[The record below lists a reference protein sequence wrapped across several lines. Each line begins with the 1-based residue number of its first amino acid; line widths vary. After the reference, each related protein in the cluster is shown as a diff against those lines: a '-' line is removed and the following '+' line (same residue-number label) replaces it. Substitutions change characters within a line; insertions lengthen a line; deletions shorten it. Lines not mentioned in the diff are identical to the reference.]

1 MIKFRQKK
9 NIFLK
14 MALQSYYEAVET
26 LGLPDGVGEYL
37 AHSERRI
44 CVSIPVTLDDGS
56 VEIFRG
62 YRVAHNSALGP
73 AKGGIR
79 FHSQVDLDECE
90 ALAMMMTWKCSLAG
104 LPYGGG
110 KGGVAV
116 SPEHLSVTELER
128 LCRSY
133 AMRIE
138 PYIGEW
144 TDIPAPDVNTSGREM
159 VWLMDQVSKMRNRTS
174 PAVFTGKP
182 NFLFGS
188 AGRVSATGYGL
199 GVCVKACLEN
209 MNVPFQDVRV
219 AVQGF
224 GNVGSHAARFMAKNG
239 AKVVAV
245 ANSKNTWYAEAGL
258 DIEDMFA
265 YTSKSQRRKLD
276 GYQAPGVEIYPR
288 DSIFSTDCDVLIPS
302 ALENS
307 INEKNASSIQARF
320 IFEGANGPITP
331 EGDSILLDK
340 GVIIVPDF
348 LANSGGVI
356 GSYFEWAQ
364 NLSGLA
370 WTEEEYENRLIK
382 LIHDN
387 FNRVWDYSLQ
397 KKIPM
402 RKAAF
407 LFAVERV
414 AKAQLARGLGI

>member
-1 MIKFRQKK
+1 MRKTRQKS

-14 MALQSYYEAVET
+14 MALKNYYDAAET
-26 LGLPDGVGEYL
+26 LKLPDGVAQYL
-37 AHSERRI
+37 EHSERRF
-44 CVSIPVTLDDGS
+44 CVSIPVTMDDGS

-62 YRVAHNSALGP
+62 YRVAHNTALGP

-79 FHSQVDLDECE
+79 FHSNVDLDECE

-116 SPEHLSVTELER
+116 SPENLSLTELER

-159 VWLMDQVSKMRNRTS
+159 VWLMDQVSKMRNRLS

-182 NFLFGS
+182 SFLYGS
-188 AGRVSATGYGL
+188 AGRVTATGYGL
-199 GVCVKACLEN
+199 GVCIKALLEN
-209 MNVPFQDVRV
+209 MKQPFEGVRV

-224 GNVGSHAARFMAKNG
+224 GNVGSHTAQFMVNNG
-239 AKVVAV
+239 AKVIAV
-245 ANSKNTWYAEAGL
+245 SNSKNTWYSAGGL
-258 DIEDMFA
+258 DIDAMFA
-265 YTSKSQRRKLD
+265 HMAKAPRRKLD
-276 GYQAPGVEIYPR
+276 GYEAPGVEVMSR
-288 DSIFSTDCDVLIPS
+288 EKIFSVDCDVLVPC
-302 ALENS
+302 ALEGC
-307 INEKNASSIQARF
+307 INEKNAADVRAKYVV
-320 IFEGANGPITP
+320 EGANGPVTP
-331 EGDSILLDK
+331 EADAILQDK
-340 GVIIVPDF
+340 GVITIPDF

-364 NLSGLA
+364 NLSGLS
-370 WTEEEYENRLIK
+370 WTKEEYDTRLRK
-382 LIHDN
+382 MIHDN
-387 FNRVWDYSLQ
+387 FNLVWNYSLS
-397 KKIPM
+397 KAIPM
-402 RKAAF
+402 RQAAF

-414 AKAQLARGLGI
+414 ANAQHARGLGL